1 MSYNVHLV
9 GSIPLGNATTVFER
23 VSAVLGPRLLRL
35 PDGETG
41 DRNEWLGWLEPVF
54 SRHPDFENTGES
66 VFRGYISFRYA
77 LRADRSVKDLEFDN
91 LKHAEVTIASWREFE
106 RLKKAGVIPS
116 HCRFQVSFAHPV
128 SVVDRYIIESQRNE
142 IGPLYERALLDQIAR
157 IAAAV
162 PHDQLAIQWDCA
174 SAIFRVLQTG
184 EASRHGTDK
193 EQKFARFSQWCAALG
208 NAIPAGVDLLYHLCY
223 GSASNKHSVEPL
235 NMGDMV
241 EMANR
246 ITKAIK
252 RPIQLFHMPVPI
264 DRSDDGYFAP
274 LDRLELQPA
283 TRLSIGLVHYDDG
296 VAGARTR
303 LKAAEKHVRDFLIA
317 TECGFGRY
325 KKEIIPD
332 VLKLHADI
340 AALN

>member
-9 GSIPLGNATTVFER
+9 GSIPLGNATDVFTK
-23 VSAVLGPRLLRL
+23 VSAVLGPRLPRL
-35 PDGETG
+35 PDGETS

-54 SRHPDFENTGES
+54 SGHPDFENTGET
-66 VFRGYISFRYA
+66 VFRGYLSYRYR
-77 LRADRSVKDLEFDN
+77 LKDGRSGKDLKFDN
-91 LKHAEVTIASWREFE
+91 LRHAEITLASWREFE
-106 RLKKAGVIPS
+106 RLKKAGTIPKA
-116 HCRFQVSFAHPV
+116 CRFQVSFAHPI
-128 SVVDRYIIESQRNE
+128 SVVDRYITESQRNE
-142 IGPLYERALLDQIAR
+142 LGHHYEQALMDQIAK
-157 IAAAV
+157 ICAGI

-184 EASRHGTDK
+184 EASRHGADK
-193 EQKFARFSQWCAALG
+193 EQKFARFSQWCVELG
-208 NAIPAGVDLLYHLCY
+208 NAIPKDVDLLYHLCY
-223 GSASNKHSVEPL
+223 GSASNKHSVEPV

-246 ITKAIK
+246 VSKGLG
-252 RPIQLFHMPVPI
+252 RPVQLFHMPVPV

-274 LDRLELQPA
+274 LDRLELRPE
-283 TRLSIGLVHYDDG
+283 TKLSVGLVHYDDG
-296 VAGARTR
+296 IAGAKTR